1 MSSQILTTPERH
13 RYSEREADR
22 LRRLQMTSPS
32 RRRNHVRRMSV
43 TDPIPQPQFVNAP
56 PSQLPFDPQA
66 VPPAPAPPQRRC
78 NLQNPMV
85 HNPALNA
92 RHIAI
97 RTRNVQRSPE
107 RNAQAQAQSN
117 SNIPAQQSTSDSE
130 RQAHEQERLQQ
141 AHAAQ
146 LQEMLR
152 ARNELERQEQE
163 RRDQRDQERRL
174 QAERRQE
181 EARLRRE
188 RLHQEREARQ
198 QEREERQQARQHEQE
213 LREQRR
219 QERVHEQEQRQ
230 REREERVRLAAIP
243 PARRPYH
250 DPPSHHSAG
259 LMDVE
264 CRHCHALHFNGE
276 KLTAST
282 LRDKKFGMCCLQ
294 GQVRLPILP
303 EPPATL
309 RDLLCGRSPFSAHF
323 RKHIRQ
329 FNAALAFTSLGVK
342 IDHAITGTSGVY
354 SFRVH
359 GELCHRMGSLLP
371 EDPIADKSYAQLYI
385 HDPDEALDVRQRRNP
400 LCERAVMQDL
410 QDMLHNVNP
419 FIPIYQQAYQVMA
432 AKPPEEHHNLAVRLH
447 MSDSADGQQY
457 NLPTANEIAAV
468 VPGNGEEEDVSSNRD
483 IILRLTGGSLKRIS
497 QLSPAYDPLHYVLLF
512 PRGKHGWH
520 DKIPLHPGANGQTR
534 TKNGNISQ
542 TCYYAYRLHQRN
554 NEPSTILQGGRL
566 FQQWIV
572 DGWASTEQNKLNWI
586 RNNQKSLRADVYKGL
601 RDAVANSDHATLN
614 EIGQR
619 MILPSS
625 HTGSPRHMFQLFQDS
640 MAICR
645 TYHKPDLFITM
656 TCNPNWP
663 EITSALLPGQKP
675 EDRPDIVSRVF
686 KMKKDALLNDLKKN
700 KIFGQVVAMVYTI
713 EFQKRGLPH
722 MHLLLFL
729 APQHKI
735 RTPAD
740 VDAVSC
746 AQIPDPNLHPLLHK
760 TVTTCMLHGCD
771 PQKCFKDGK
780 CSKNFPKAFCA
791 ETTFREDGYPEL
803 ARPDNGRTHTVH
815 RPGKPPCT
823 FDNRHVVPYNPF
835 LSAKYD
841 CHINVEVCIS
851 VKAIKYIHKYIYK
864 GHDRTTLEFT
874 GDDEIKQ
881 YLDARYI
888 SACECCWRLLEF
900 NMHCEEPNVVRLPV
914 HLPDQHMVY
923 FDPNDDAEDIVDR
936 NTTKDTCLTAYFV
949 ANQEYPL
956 IAPLHTYQEF
966 PRYFVWLKTE
976 GRWKVRERNN
986 PMGPTIGRMYAASP
1000 ISGEHFYLHTLLTV
1014 VKGATSFEHLRTV
1027 DGTIHPTFHAA
1038 CLALGLLENDNE
1050 WIQCLEEAGD
1060 MQTGNQLRN
1069 LFGVILLFCSPAEP
1083 LALWERFKPKICD
1096 DLSNTLQRKHH
1107 IAHPSDEEVYDYGLY
1122 LLNKILSKSGKSLE
1136 DFADMPKPQRD
1147 WDAVA
1152 DNLLLAEQ
1160 LDFDR
1165 VALREMATARSAT
1178 FNPEQR
1184 AVYNAVMES
1193 YHQGSGKAFFVHSAG
1208 GGGKTY
1214 TCNTIAA
1221 SIRADGEVVLCVSS
1235 SAIAALLLDGGR
1247 TTHSRFKVPIPIH
1260 EQSFCN
1266 IGKQS
1271 HLAEVIQKTKLIIFD
1286 EVPMQHRHVVE
1297 ALDRSLQDIMSN
1309 HKPFGGITVLFGGDF
1324 RQTLPVIPKGTRE
1337 VIVGATLC
1345 QSHLWRHIQVM
1356 KLEKNERLDRTPESE
1371 AFATWLLD
1379 VGSGRGLPADKSITL
1394 PAEMRCGDTPESLIS
1409 AIYPAIGEPGHT
1421 DQYFLDRTILASRN
1435 DDMDELNATILQK
1448 FPGQESILWSAD
1460 NVDMEHIGQNEAP
1473 LFPPE
1478 FLATL
1483 KGTGL
1488 PLARLAL
1495 KPGCPLMLLRNLD
1508 PSNGLCNGT
1517 RMILLHIRP

>member
-1 MSSQILTTPERH
+1 
-13 RYSEREADR
+13 
-22 LRRLQMTSPS
+22 
-32 RRRNHVRRMSV
+32 
-43 TDPIPQPQFVNAP
+43 
-56 PSQLPFDPQA
+56 
-66 VPPAPAPPQRRC
+66 
-78 NLQNPMV
+78 
-85 HNPALNA
+85 
-92 RHIAI
+92 
-97 RTRNVQRSPE
+97 
-107 RNAQAQAQSN
+107 
-117 SNIPAQQSTSDSE
+117 
-130 RQAHEQERLQQ
+130 
-141 AHAAQ
+141 
-146 LQEMLR
+146 
-152 ARNELERQEQE
+152 
-163 RRDQRDQERRL
+163 
-174 QAERRQE
+174 
-181 EARLRRE
+181 
-188 RLHQEREARQ
+188 
-198 QEREERQQARQHEQE
+198 
-213 LREQRR
+213 
-219 QERVHEQEQRQ
+219 
-230 REREERVRLAAIP
+230 
-243 PARRPYH
+243 
-250 DPPSHHSAG
+250 
-259 LMDVE
+259 
-264 CRHCHALHFNGE
+264 
-276 KLTAST
+276 
-282 LRDKKFGMCCLQ
+282 
-294 GQVRLPILP
+294 
-303 EPPATL
+303 
-309 RDLLCGRSPFSAHF
+309 
-323 RKHIRQ
+323 
-329 FNAALAFTSLGVK
+329 
-342 IDHAITGTSGVY
+342 
-354 SFRVH
+354 
-359 GELCHRMGSLLP
+359 MGSLLP
-371 EDPIADKSYAQLYI
+371 ENPTADKSYAQLYI
-385 HDPDEALDVRQRRNP
+385 HDPDEALDIRQRRNP
-400 LCERAVMQDL
+400 QCERAVMGEL

-419 FIPIYQQAYQVMA
+419 FVPIYQQAYQVMSS
-432 AKPPEEHHNLAVRLH
+432 KPPEEHHNLAVRLH
-447 MSDSADGQQY
+447 MSDSADGRRY

-468 VPGNGEEEDVSSNRD
+468 VPGNGEEDVSSHRD
-483 IILRLTGGSLKRIS
+483 IILRLIGGSLKRVS
-497 QLSPAYDPLHYVLLF
+497 QLSPVYDALHYVLLF
-512 PRGKHGWH
+512 PRGEHGWH
-520 DKIPLHPGANGQTR
+520 DELPLHPGANGQTR

-542 TCYYAYRLHQRN
+542 TCYYAYRLHQRR

-572 DGWASTEQNKLNWI
+572 DGWASTEQSKLNWI
-586 RNNQKSLRADVYKGL
+586 RNNQKSLRADVYQGL
-601 RDAVANSDHATLN
+601 RDAVANSDHANLN
-614 EIGQR
+614 EIGKR

-645 TYHKPDLFITM
+645 THHKPDLFITM

-686 KMKKDALLNDLKKN
+686 NLKKDAFLHDLKKN
-700 KIFGQVVAMVYTI
+700 KIFGQVAAMVYTI

-729 APQHKI
+729 APQNKI

-746 AQIPDPNLHPLLHK
+746 AQIPDPNVHPVLHK

-771 PQKCFKDGK
+771 PQKCIKDGK

-815 RPGKPPCT
+815 RPGRPPRT
-823 FDNRHVVPYNPF
+823 FDNRDVVPYNPF

-864 GHDRTTLEFT
+864 GHDRTTLEFS

-888 SACECCWRLLEF
+888 SACECCWRLFEF

-923 FDPNDDAEDIVDR
+923 FDPEDDAEDVIDR
-936 NTTKDTCLTAYFV
+936 NATKDTCLTAYFA
-949 ANQEYPL
+949 ANEEFPL
-956 IAPLHTYQEF
+956 IAPLYTYQEF

-976 GRWKVRERNN
+976 HRWKIRERNH
-986 PMGPTIGRMYAASP
+986 PTGPTIGRMYAASP
-1000 ISGEHFYLHTLLTV
+1000 ISGERFYLRTLLTV
-1014 VKGATSFEHLRTV
+1014 VKGATSFEQLRTV
-1027 DGTIHPTFHAA
+1027 DGTIYPTFHAA

-1069 LFGVILLFCSPAEP
+1069 LFGVIILFCSPAEP
-1083 LALWERFKPKICD
+1083 GALWERFKPKICD

-1122 LLNKILSKSGKSLE
+1122 LLNKILTRSGKSLE

-1165 VALREMATARSAT
+1165 VALREMATERLAT

-1184 AVYNAVMES
+1184 AVYDAVMES
-1193 YHQGSGKAFFVHSAG
+1193 YQQGLGKAFFVHSAG

-1221 SIRADGEVVLCVSS
+1221 SIRADGEVVLCVAS

-1297 ALDRSLQDIMSN
+1297 ALDRSLQDIMGN
-1309 HKPFGGITVLFGGDF
+1309 HKPFGGITILFGGDF

-1337 VIVGATLC
+1337 DIVGATLC
-1345 QSHLWRHIQVM
+1345 RSRLWRHVQVM
-1356 KLEKNERLDRTPESE
+1356 RLEKNERLDRTPESE
-1371 AFATWLLD
+1371 AFAAWLLD

-1394 PAEMRCGDTPESLIS
+1394 PPEMRCGDTPESLIS
-1409 AIYPAIGEPGHT
+1409 AIYPAIGEPSHT
-1421 DQYFLDRTILASRN
+1421 DQYFLERTILSGRN
-1435 DDMDELNATILQK
+1435 DDVDEINATILQK
-1448 FPGQESILWSAD
+1448 FPGQESTLWSAD
-1460 NVDMEHIGQNEAP
+1460 NVDMEHVGQNEAQ

-1517 RMILLHIRP
+1517 RMILLHIRPRVLVCRILGGKHAGQTAFIPRITIKPSNEEMPIPLMRRQFPVRLAFAMTINKSQGQSVAHVGLDLRIPVFSHGQLYVALSRCTSGRRIKVLFPEQEKGTKTTNIVYPEVFTNLI